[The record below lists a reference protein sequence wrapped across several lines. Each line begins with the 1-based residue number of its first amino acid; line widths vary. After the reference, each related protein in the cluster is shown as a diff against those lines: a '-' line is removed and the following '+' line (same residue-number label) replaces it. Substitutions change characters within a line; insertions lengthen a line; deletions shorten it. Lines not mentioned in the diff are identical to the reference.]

1 MDSIKDYASI
11 ITLGIGAAI
20 GCIYG
25 EDNRG
30 IMIVLMTM
38 IVIDFIT
45 GLLYAYIMR
54 ELNSKICFK
63 GIFKKIYELILCG
76 VCHLLDMYVLGGGS
90 VLLSASCFLFITAE
104 TLSMLENASGLGV
117 TIPKKLVASL
127 VQIKRELTGGALNE
141 EDIKTDV
148 EKEYEEQEQKDRQEN
163 KENENKEI
171 KDIDKDS

>member
-1 MDSIKDYASI
+1 MNNMKDYASI

-25 EDNRG
+25 EDNKG
-30 IMIVLMTM
+30 IMIVLMSLIM
-38 IVIDFIT
+38 IDFIT

-76 VCHLLDMYVLGGGS
+76 VCHLLDLYVLGGGS

-104 TLSMLENASGLGV
+104 TLSLLENASRLGV
-117 TIPKKLVASL
+117 PIPKKLVASL
-127 VQIKRELTGGALNE
+127 VQIKREITGGALNE

-148 EKEYEEQEQKDRQEN
+148 EKAYEEQEKREDN
-163 KENENKEI
+163 K

>member
-30 IMIVLMTM
+30 IIIVLMTL
-38 IVIDFIT
+38 IIIDFIT

-76 VCHLLDMYVLGGGS
+76 VCHLLDVYVLGGGS

-104 TLSMLENASGLGV
+104 ALSLLENASRLGV
-117 TIPKKLVASL
+117 PIPKKLVASL
-127 VQIKRELTGGALNE
+127 VQIKTELTGGALNE
-141 EDIKTDV
+141 DDIKTDV
-148 EKEYEEQEQKDRQEN
+148 EKEFEKQEKQEKQEKEE
-163 KENENKEI
+163 KEKKE
-171 KDIDKDS
+171 

>member
-1 MDSIKDYASI
+1 MESIKNYASI

-30 IMIVLMTM
+30 MIIVLMTL
-38 IVIDFIT
+38 ILIDFIT

-76 VCHLLDMYVLGGGS
+76 VCHLLDVYVLGGGS

-104 TLSMLENASGLGV
+104 ALSLLENASRLGV
-117 TIPKKLVASL
+117 PIPKKLVASL
-127 VQIKRELTGGALNE
+127 VQIKTELTGGALNE
-141 EDIKTDV
+141 DDIKTDV
-148 EKEYEEQEQKDRQEN
+148 EKEFEKQEKQEKQEKEE
-163 KENENKEI
+163 KEKKE
-171 KDIDKDS
+171 

>member
-30 IMIVLMTM
+30 IMIVLMAL
-38 IVIDFIT
+38 IIIDFVT
-45 GLLYAYIMR
+45 GVLYAYIMR
-54 ELNSKICFK
+54 DLNSKICFK

-76 VCHLLDMYVLGGGS
+76 VCHLLDVYVLGGGS

-104 TLSMLENASGLGV
+104 ALSLLENASRLGV
-117 TIPKKLVASL
+117 PIPKKLVASL
-127 VQIKRELTGGALNE
+127 VQIKTELTGGALNE
-141 EDIKTDV
+141 DDIKTDV
-148 EKEYEEQEQKDRQEN
+148 EKEFEKQEKQETEEN
-163 KENENKEI
+163 KKKE
-171 KDIDKDS
+171 

>member
-1 MDSIKDYASI
+1 MESIKDYASI

-76 VCHLLDMYVLGGGS
+76 VCHLLDVYVLGGGS
-90 VLLSASCFLFITAE
+90 ILLTSACFLFITAE
-104 TLSMLENASGLGV
+104 TLSLLENASRLGV
-117 TIPKKLVASL
+117 PIPKKLVTSL
-127 VQIKRELTGGALNE
+127 IQIKNELTGGALNE
-141 EDIKTDV
+141 EDIKTDI
-148 EKEYEEQEQKDRQEN
+148 EREYEEQEQKDKQEEQ
-163 KENENKEI
+163 ENENKEI

>member
-30 IMIVLMTM
+30 IIIVLMTL
-38 IVIDFIT
+38 ILIDFIT

-76 VCHLLDMYVLGGGS
+76 VCHLLDVYVLGGGS

-104 TLSMLENASGLGV
+104 SLSLLENASRLGV
-117 TIPKKLVASL
+117 PIPKKLVASL
-127 VQIKRELTGGALNE
+127 VQIKTELTGGALNE
-141 EDIKTDV
+141 DDIKTDV
-148 EKEYEEQEQKDRQEN
+148 EKEFEKQEKEE
-163 KENENKEI
+163 KEGTEEKE
-171 KDIDKDS
+171 KKE

>member
-1 MDSIKDYASI
+1 MESIKDYASI
-11 ITLGIGAAI
+11 ITLGIGAVI

-30 IMIVLMTM
+30 IMIVLMTL

-54 ELNSKICFK
+54 ELNSKVCFK

-76 VCHLLDMYVLGGGS
+76 ICHLLDMYVLGGGS

-104 TLSMLENASGLGV
+104 TLSLLENASRLGV
-117 TIPKKLVASL
+117 PIPKKLVASL

-148 EKEYEEQEQKDRQEN
+148 EKEYEEQEKQERKD
-163 KENENKEI
+163 KEN
-171 KDIDKDS
+171 DIDKKK

>member
-1 MDSIKDYASI
+1 MESIKDYASI

-30 IMIVLMTM
+30 IMIVLMSL
-38 IVIDFIT
+38 IIIDFIT
-45 GLLYAYIMR
+45 GIIYAYIMR

-76 VCHLLDMYVLGGGS
+76 VCHLLDVYVLGGGS

-104 TLSMLENASGLGV
+104 ALSLLENASRLGV
-117 TIPKKLVASL
+117 PIPKKLVASL
-127 VQIKRELTGGALNE
+127 VQIKTELTGGALNE
-141 EDIKTDV
+141 DDIKTDV
-148 EKEYEEQEQKDRQEN
+148 EKEFEKQEKQEKQEKEE
-163 KENENKEI
+163 KEKKE
-171 KDIDKDS
+171 

>member
-30 IMIVLMTM
+30 MMIVLMTL
-38 IVIDFIT
+38 ILIDFIT

-76 VCHLLDMYVLGGGS
+76 VCHLLDVYVLDGGS

-104 TLSMLENASGLGV
+104 ALSLLENASRLGV
-117 TIPKKLVASL
+117 PIPKKLVASL
-127 VQIKRELTGGALNE
+127 VQIKTELTGGALNE
-141 EDIKTDV
+141 DDIKTDV
-148 EKEYEEQEQKDRQEN
+148 EKEFEKQEKQEKQEKEE
-163 KENENKEI
+163 KEKKE
-171 KDIDKDS
+171 

>member
-25 EDNRG
+25 DDNRG
-30 IMIVLMTM
+30 MMIVLMTL
-38 IVIDFIT
+38 ILIDFIT

-76 VCHLLDMYVLGGGS
+76 VCHLLDVYVLGGGS

-104 TLSMLENASGLGV
+104 ALSLLENASRLGV
-117 TIPKKLVASL
+117 PIPKKLVASL
-127 VQIKRELTGGALNE
+127 VQIKTELTGGALNE
-141 EDIKTDV
+141 DDIKTDV
-148 EKEYEEQEQKDRQEN
+148 EKEFEKQEKQEKQEKEE
-163 KENENKEI
+163 KEKKE
-171 KDIDKDS
+171 